1 MTLATIPKA
10 DTPPTISSRVGRFAE
25 FEGGAI
31 TTIEI
36 AAMCESDRPVAFT
49 ITV

>member
-10 DTPPTISSRVGRFAE
+10 DTPPAISGCVGRFAE
-25 FEGGAI
+25 FEGGAMI
-31 TTIEI
+31 TIEI
-36 AAMCESDRPVAFT
+36 AAVCESDRPVAFT